1 MVVLCGQCKLK
12 ILPVIWECVCALLF
26 TCTYL
31 GCIVGLH
38 VVVVVALGAFGLA
51 LRLTRLGVFKGYIVK
66 HFAVLF
72 ICA

>member
-1 MVVLCGQCKLK
+1 M
-12 ILPVIWECVCALLF
+12 CALLV

-38 VVVVVALGAFGLA
+38 VVVVALGAFGLA
-51 LRLTRLGVFKGYIVK
+51 LRLTRFGVFKGYIVK

-72 ICA
+72 VCA

>member
-1 MVVLCGQCKLK
+1 MR
-12 ILPVIWECVCALLF
+12 ALLF

-38 VVVVVALGAFGLA
+38 VVVVALGTFGLA
-51 LRLTRLGVFKGYIVK
+51 MGLTRVGVFKGHIVE